1 MKKTIVIVFTAFAAI
16 GCADQAEPTSDAEV
30 ADARPDGGACEEGD
44 ENECGGCGQDFY
56 EPQSVPIGQPC
67 VFFWTEDN
75 AGDCGTV
82 GVGACT
88 DPNTVACSAP
98 KPDCAP

>member
-1 MKKTIVIVFTAFAAI
+1 MKTSIMVLAAVAAI
-16 GCADQAEPTSDAEV
+16 AACAGEEELPTDSGAGS
-30 ADARPDGGACEEGD
+30 DGGVACEGE
-44 ENECGGCGQDFY
+44 ENECGGCGEVVY
-56 EPQSVPIGQPC
+56 ESQSVPIGQPC
-67 VFFWTEDN
+67 VYFWTEDN

-88 DPNTVACSAP
+88 DSNTVACSAP